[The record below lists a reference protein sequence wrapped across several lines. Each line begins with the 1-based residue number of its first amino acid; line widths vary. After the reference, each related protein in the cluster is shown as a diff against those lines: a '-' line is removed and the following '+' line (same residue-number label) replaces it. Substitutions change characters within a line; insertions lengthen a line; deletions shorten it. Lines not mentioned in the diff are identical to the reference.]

1 MLLKRLCRLQSL
13 VVRNGAIHVV
23 GHMRGTNAM
32 VDEVEHGSIRTI
44 DGHEGAAAPVP
55 SIVVEVRHVNV
66 GVLEPR
72 VQHQP
77 CVADRQGAHIH
88 GNHGGPA
95 ERFAPEEEGRERGD
109 DADVGLQDLV
119 LEPAREELLLALVEG
134 LPGPHVAGPAVGGA
148 ARGTE
153 EDVGGPA
160 EKQPHGRAHDR
171 DGRSGA
177 QGLGSLLPDARL
189 APHLGH
195 VRLALS
201 QVVRLRVVDRVGALP
216 GLVGRQHD
224 RVQHVADGRLQPL
237 LVAEGVVAT
246 LVRDD
251 PHARGEGSLHHRV
264 HRPEWPRRRR
274 ERDEL
279 PGQEGTQRA
288 LAHGRR
294 RIHHRLERVLL
305 EAVLRDFIHDLLPGR
320 ILLAGDQGLAAH
332 AAAAQG
338 LFELF
343 ADALLLQ
350 VDLRPTQLL
359 NLCDHCLAGQNRRGA
374 PQSLPALAA
383 DRRQRHRHRGT
394 RRQRRR
400 GAVAQEGSRG
410 QATQGGTA
418 AELRH
423 LREAGL
429 IPREL
434 PDVALR
440 DARAHREG
448 GEGRRR
454 RHVSLSLSRA
464 HSGRE
469 APALRTVRGSEAA

>member
-1 MLLKRLCRLQSL
+1 M
-13 VVRNGAIHVV
+13 
-23 GHMRGTNAM
+23 
-32 VDEVEHGSIRTI
+32 
-44 DGHEGAAAPVP
+44 
-55 SIVVEVRHVNV
+55 
-66 GVLEPR
+66 
-72 VQHQP
+72 
-77 CVADRQGAHIH
+77 
-88 GNHGGPA
+88 
-95 ERFAPEEEGRERGD
+95 
-109 DADVGLQDLV
+109 
-119 LEPAREELLLALVEG
+119 
-134 LPGPHVAGPAVGGA
+134 
-148 ARGTE
+148 
-153 EDVGGPA
+153 
-160 EKQPHGRAHDR
+160 
-171 DGRSGA
+171 
-177 QGLGSLLPDARL
+177 
-189 APHLGH
+189 
-195 VRLALS
+195 
-201 QVVRLRVVDRVGALP
+201 VRLRVVDRVGALP

-464 HSGRE
+464 HSGHE
-469 APALRTVRGSEAA
+469 APAVRTVRGSEAA